1 MTEPENGER
10 HDTHSRTPESPLGSF
25 IFRAIAVVMTV
36 LLAYNIWADIN
47 VEGYEGYGTTVL
59 LAPIIGGLLGLGEL
73 LKRKR

>member
-10 HDTHSRTPESPLGSF
+10 RPIPAPPESPLGAL
-25 IFRAIAVVMTV
+25 IFRGIAVVLTV
-36 LLAYNIWADIN
+36 LLVYNVWSDIN

-59 LAPIIGGLLGLGEL
+59 LAPMIGGLLGLGEV